1 MPGPLCYHPTVSDD
15 FDLRF
20 GGIAR
25 LYGTAALARFR
36 KARVAVIGIG
46 GVGSWT
52 VEALARSGI
61 GHLTLVDLDEICVT
75 NVNRQLHA
83 MDGQI
88 GKQKTEAM
96 AERVRAIHPTCE
108 IEILPTFFGE
118 KNFAEILDRGFDAVV
133 DAIDT
138 VRQKSLL
145 LAECVRRGIPVVTCG
160 AAGGRRDPSRIG
172 VADLAHSANDALLSQ
187 VRSRLRSDFGF
198 PKAANGKKAKKFG
211 ITAVFSDEQPVFPQ
225 CDGSVSTAKQADANL
240 RLSCESGYGTA
251 TPVTA
256 TFGLIAASRIL
267 EAL

>member
-1 MPGPLCYHPTVSDD
+1 
-15 FDLRF
+15 
-20 GGIAR
+20 
-25 LYGTAALARFR
+25 
-36 KARVAVIGIG
+36 
-46 GVGSWT
+46 
-52 VEALARSGI
+52 
-61 GHLTLVDLDEICVT
+61 
-75 NVNRQLHA
+75 

-96 AERVRAIHPTCE
+96 AERVRAIQPTCD

-118 KNFAEILDRGFDAVV
+118 NNFAEILDRGFDAVV

-138 VRQKSLL
+138 VRQKTLL
-145 LAECVRRGIPVVTCG
+145 LAECVRRGIPVITCG

-172 VADLAHSANDALLSQ
+172 VVVLSKCANDALLAL
-187 VRSRLRSDFGF
+187 VRRRLRSDYGF
-198 PKAANGKKAKKFG
+198 AKAADGKKVKKFG

-225 CDGSVSTAKQADANL
+225 CDGSVSTEKQADANL

-267 EAL
+267 EVL